1 MSLFKKSIFLFTLCC
16 YCNASMAEVLDDV
29 SPAWDLGIGSGAVV
43 DSQVW
48 KGMKAEVS
56 IIPYVSASYGHWFFN
71 GETPIGYR
79 TQVNDW
85 SIVYVGVGARYEGY
99 GKNDFA
105 ITSSSRDSVFKGYD
119 KPDEEAVVRYGASA
133 GWFSI
138 DASRDISNNSESNT
152 VSLSLK
158 LPLYG
163 NRAGFRVAASV
174 SADWMDSNYVN
185 YYYGVAAGQVDDS
198 VGRSRYRANSAVNY
212 GVAVRAMYPL
222 SDHWVLLAEL
232 SHTQL
237 SHEISN
243 SPLIDSDQQHAFAI
257 LAIYRF

>member
-1 MSLFKKSIFLFTLCC
+1 MSPSKKVIFLFTLCC
-16 YCNASMAEVLDDV
+16 YCNASMAEILDDV
-29 SPAWDLGIGSGAVV
+29 SSAWNLEIGSGALV
-43 DSQVW
+43 DSQAW

-56 IIPYVSASYGHWFFN
+56 IIPYVSASYGNWFFN

-79 TQVNDW
+79 AQVNDG
-85 SIVYVGVGARYEGY
+85 SIVYVGIGARYEGY

-105 ITSSSRDSVFKGYD
+105 ITSSSRDRVFKGYD

-152 VSLSLK
+152 LSLSLK
-158 LPLYG
+158 LPLYE
-163 NRAGFRVAASV
+163 NRAGFRIGTSV

-198 VGRSRYRANSAVNY
+198 VGRSRYHANSALNY
-212 GVAVRAMYPL
+212 GVSVTAMYPI
-222 SDHWVLLAEL
+222 SDRWVLLAEL
-232 SHTQL
+232 RHTEL
-237 SHEISN
+237 SNEISN
-243 SPLIDSDQQHAFAI
+243 SPLIDSDQQRAFAI